1 MKPFRLMILFLI
13 IVFFQI
19 DVFAE
24 GQVIGEHLYERT
36 LESPH
41 PYPAS
46 PTGKPTLVWSEVYEF
61 PGASYLVF
69 EFSKFDLAPGDWLEV
84 RHPWGEQVHVYEGL
98 GFKNKGGDFIT
109 KAVLGSEAVIELYS
123 TNTAHDH
130 YGYRIDRVSRGFNEE
145 ELSRLY
151 PGDRAICGADDKR
164 DAKCYE
170 NSYPEVYEKS
180 KAVARLLMDGSELC
194 TAWLV
199 SCDNHVLTNSH
210 CSISG
215 DFDSQAKLD
224 RMEFQFIYQ
233 RPQCG
238 SGTATVEY
246 SFMGGTFLENEHYI
260 DYTLIQAPAGED
272 PAGTYGWLNI
282 DDRLADIDE
291 QMFIV
296 GHPGGRPKEISLES
310 THSQDQS
317 GLCEVY
323 SLNEPACISGAT
335 VQEIGYYCD
344 TEGGSSGSPVLSLNT
359 LKAIAL
365 HHCANCPNRGV
376 RIQDVWNHNQ
386 AGPNPLP
393 PCSLYNDIG
402 QVKLDRGKYGCEE
415 DTVTIVVN
423 DGSLRG
429 AGTQDVSIWSDSE
442 IDPETV
448 TLQETPSDSATFVG
462 TLLTTTSSPASGDGY
477 LSVAP
482 GDTIT
487 VLYID
492 EDDGQ
497 GGVNIPRNAYAEIDC
512 TPPVISNVSV
522 NYVSALEAEISWD
535 TNEPCIGAI
544 QYGPTRP
551 PTLETTSDSPLTN
564 HHTILLE
571 NLEGCT
577 YYFFKVLSSDEAG
590 NLAEDDNTGDFY
602 RFLTLQITILLRE
615 NMDTDPGWTNE
626 GDWAWGQPTGQ
637 GGQYGSPDPTSGY
650 TGLNV
655 VGYNLNG
662 DYPNSMSTTHWTT
675 TQAFDCSDA
684 SEVYLDFYAWLGVE
698 TYYYDH
704 AYIAISNNNGSSW
717 STIWEN
723 PGRIDGGS
731 WEPWNFDISNKAAGY
746 SQVKLRWGMG
756 PTDSSWRF
764 CGWNIDD
771 VLVSF
776 TSECTL
782 PTPTPPIPTPT
793 PTPDCIHHGDVDF
806 NGIVSSGDAQL
817 AFMIA
822 LGQIIP
828 TYEEACAADCN
839 GDGFISSVDAQLIMM
854 MALGAGTCVDPL

>member
-1 MKPFRLMILFLI
+1 MKLFRLILLFLVVVCI
-13 IVFFQI
+13 QI
-19 DVFAE
+19 NVLAE
-24 GQVIGEHLYERT
+24 GMIIGEHLFERT
-36 LESPH
+36 LETPH
-41 PYPAS
+41 PYPPS
-46 PTGKPTLVWSEVYEF
+46 PDGKPTLVWSELYEY
-61 PGASYLVF
+61 PDANYLVF
-69 EFSKFDLAPGDWLEV
+69 EFSKFDLAPGDWVEV
-84 RHPWGEQVHVYEGL
+84 RHPWGEHVHIYEGQ

-123 TNTAHDH
+123 TNTSHDH
-130 YGYRIDRVSRGFNEE
+130 YGYRIERVSRGFSEK
-145 ELSRLY
+145 ELLMMY
-151 PGDRAICGADDKR
+151 PDDRAICGADDKR

-170 NSYPEVYEKS
+170 TSHPEVYEKS
-180 KAVARLLMDGSELC
+180 KAVARLLMDGSALC

-199 SCDNHVLTNSH
+199 SCENHVLTNSH
-210 CSISG
+210 CSNSG

-224 RMEFQFIYQ
+224 RMEFQFMYQ

-246 SFMGGTFLENEHYI
+246 SFLGGTFLENDHYI
-260 DYTLIQAPAGED
+260 DYTLIQAPANEN
-272 PAGTYGWLNI
+272 PAETYGWLNI

-317 GLCEVY
+317 GICEVY
-323 SLNEPACISGAT
+323 SVDEPACISGAS
-335 VQEIGYYCD
+335 VQEIGYFCD

-376 RIQDVWNHNQ
+376 RIQDVWNKNQ
-386 AGPNPLP
+386 AGQYPLP
-393 PCSLYNDIG
+393 PCSLYDEIG
-402 QVKLDRGKYGCEE
+402 QVKTDKGKYGCEE
-415 DTVTIVVN
+415 DTITIIVN

-429 AGTQDVSIWSDSE
+429 AGLQEVSIWSDSE
-442 IDPETV
+442 IDPETI
-448 TLQETPSDSATFVG
+448 TLLETPSDSATFVG
-462 TLLTTTSSPASGDGY
+462 SILTSTAPPTSGDGY
-477 LSVAP
+477 VSITP

-497 GGVNIPRNAYAEIDC
+497 GGVNVPRYAYAEVDC
-512 TPPVISNVSV
+512 TPPIISNVTI
-522 NYVSALEAEISWD
+522 NYVSALEAEISWL
-535 TNEPCIGAI
+535 TNEPCFSAI
-544 QYGPTRP
+544 HYGQTRP
-551 PTLETTSDSPLTN
+551 PTLETFDDSTLTKN
-564 HHTILLE
+564 HTILLQ
-571 NLEGCT
+571 NLEGCS

-590 NLAEDDNTGDFY
+590 NLAEDDNNGDY
-602 RFLTLQITILLRE
+602 YQFLTLKITILLQE
-615 NMDTDPGWTNE
+615 KMDTDPGWTYE

-662 DYPNSMSTTHWTT
+662 DYPNSMSTTYWTT
-675 TQAFDCSDA
+675 TQAFDCSEA

-704 AYIAISNNNGSSW
+704 AYLAISNNNGGSW

-723 PGRIDGGS
+723 PERINGGS
-731 WEPWNFDISNKAAGY
+731 WELWSFDITDKAAGY
-746 SQVKLRWGMG
+746 SQVILRWGMG

-782 PTPTPPIPTPT
+782 PTPTPPLPTPT

-806 NGIVSSGDAQL
+806 SGTISSGDAQL
-817 AFMIA
+817 AFLIA
-822 LGQIIP
+822 IGQMTP
-828 TYEEACAADCN
+828 TYLEACAADCN
-839 GDGFISSVDAQLIMM
+839 GDETVSSEDAQMIMM
-854 MALGAGTCVDPL
+854 TALGAATCIDPL